1 MIDERCSM
9 TESYNTL
16 LKNCAGYDDFEMIPN
31 FNSKP
36 MKEKRLI
43 MKKIC
48 LIWHPGFT
56 ANVLLEKKT
65 KIASNE
71 MKQYKNDLLVMM
83 LRFTFH

>member
-48 LIWHPGFT
+48 LI
-56 ANVLLEKKT
+56 
-65 KIASNE
+65 
-71 MKQYKNDLLVMM
+71 
-83 LRFTFH
+83 